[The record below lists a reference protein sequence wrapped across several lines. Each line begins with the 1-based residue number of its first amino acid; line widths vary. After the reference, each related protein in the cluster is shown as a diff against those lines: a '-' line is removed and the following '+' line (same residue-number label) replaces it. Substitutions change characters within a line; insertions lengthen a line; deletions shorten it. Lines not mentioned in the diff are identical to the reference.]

1 MKIIAEIED
10 TKVGTIAVVKND
22 DGTFSVGYMVEDIF
36 EVKHPDTDA
45 VGAINALAHYFNSE
59 IYAIKKQKKYL

>member
-1 MKIIAEIED
+1 MKIIAEVED

-22 DGTFSVGYMVEDIF
+22 NGTFSVGYMVNEIF
-36 EVKHPDTDA
+36 QEKHPQTDA

-59 IYAIKKQKKYL
+59 IYALKKQKK

>member
-1 MKIIAEIED
+1 MKIIAEVED

-59 IYAIKKQKKYL
+59 IYAMKKQKK

>member
-22 DGTFSVGYMVEDIF
+22 DGTFSIGYMVEDIF

-59 IYAIKKQKKYL
+59 IYAMKKQKK

>member
-22 DGTFSVGYMVEDIF
+22 DGTFSVGYMIEDIF

-59 IYAIKKQKKYL
+59 IYAMKKQKK

>member
-1 MKIIAEIED
+1 MKIIAEVED

-22 DGTFSVGYMVEDIF
+22 DGTFSVGYMVEDKF
-36 EVKHPDTDA
+36 EEKHPNTDA

-59 IYAIKKQKKYL
+59 IYAMKKQKK

>member
-1 MKIIAEIED
+1 MKIIAEVED

-36 EVKHPDTDA
+36 EAKHPNTDA
-45 VGAINALAHYFNSE
+45 VGAINALAHYFNGE
-59 IYAIKKQKKYL
+59 IYAMKKQKK

>member
-45 VGAINALAHYFNSE
+45 VGAINALAHYFNGE
-59 IYAIKKQKKYL
+59 IYAMKKQKK

>member
-59 IYAIKKQKKYL
+59 IYAMKKQKK